1 MPYYGIIT
9 EGQPPS
15 NLPEF
20 EPWTARVVPSDEEIQ
35 KIVGIDGI
43 PTSYEI
49 LDVSNFSDP
58 KIVMIVDS
66 DLVPKGLKPTCLTK
80 NGSVL
85 HGRVL
90 ILGCGES
97 LNDLCL
103 LNLAQTRIV
112 KQEIKLYQPE
122 FNPLLRCR
130 ESIAF
135 NLTKSMFYLL
145 INSKGIQEVE
155 ATELPSVKG
164 MQDLVGIPG
173 ESAAFQAVHGCY
185 TDHSLVVLCDD
196 EFLRK
201 DPEPV
206 LVTYRGT
213 LQGQLI
219 VVALNNQR
227 DDYTLLTQDQVELVK
242 QESILA

>member
-1 MPYYGIIT
+1 MPYYGIVT

-90 ILGCGES
+90 ILGTGES
-97 LNDLCL
+97 QDNLCL
-103 LNLAQTRIV
+103 LTLAQTRIV
-112 KQEIKLYQPE
+112 KKELNLYRP
-122 FNPLLRCR
+122 FNPVLRF
-130 ESIAF
+130 EEVSIAF
-135 NLTKSMFYLL
+135 NLSKSMFYVL
-145 INSKGIQEVE
+145 INSKGIQKVE

-164 MQDLVGIPG
+164 MQDLVGIPD
-173 ESAAFQAVHGCY
+173 ESAAFEPVYDCY
-185 TDHSLVVLCDD
+185 SDPSLVVLCDD

-206 LVTYRGT
+206 MVTNKGT
-213 LQGQLI
+213 LQGQLM
-219 VVALNNQR
+219 VVAMNRQR
-227 DDYTLLTQDQVELVK
+227 DDFVLLTQDQVELVK
-242 QESILA
+242 RESILA

>member
-1 MPYYGIIT
+1 MSYYGIVT

-20 EPWTARVVPSDEEIQ
+20 EPWTARVVPSHEEIQ
-35 KIVGIDGI
+35 KIVGIDGV
-43 PTSYEI
+43 PTTYEI
-49 LDVSNFSDP
+49 LDMSNFSDP

-66 DLVPKGLKPTCLTK
+66 DLEPKGLKATCITVE
-80 NGSVL
+80 GAVL
-85 HGRVL
+85 FGRVL
-90 ILGCGES
+90 ILGTGKS
-97 LNDLCL
+97 LDDLCL

-112 KQEIKLYQPE
+112 KQEIKLCKPR
-122 FNPLLRCR
+122 FSPALRCA
-130 ESIAF
+130 EPIVF
-135 NLTKSMFYLL
+135 NLSKSMFYVL

-242 QESILA
+242 RESVLA